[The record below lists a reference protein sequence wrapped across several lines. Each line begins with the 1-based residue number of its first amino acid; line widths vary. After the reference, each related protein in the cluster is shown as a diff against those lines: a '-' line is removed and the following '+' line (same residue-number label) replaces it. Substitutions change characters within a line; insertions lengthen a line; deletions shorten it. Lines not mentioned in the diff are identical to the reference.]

1 MAAILLHQ
9 FDGSCSGIMLEDQR
23 IITILGENVD
33 KAPRVHCSNLSQ
45 VNKEK
50 VMPGVDN
57 ESLF

>member
-1 MAAILLHQ
+1 MHRNIVLKLNQ
-9 FDGSCSGIMLEDQR
+9 MSV
-23 IITILGENVD
+23 LGEDVEE
-33 KAPRVHCSNLSQ
+33 APWVRCSKLGW